1 MSTPTRCISRYT
13 GSPTADAPARGLS
26 PPAAASLRA
35 SPSVAA
41 AAAAARPCQLVAR
54 ARTEHVCALLRKC
67 SRTCRCDR
75 PLRHPVTL
83 DRTCCSHA
91 RAHDLSMRIDRTHR
105 CPLTMGNCLRCA
117 HPCPERVAVIG
128 GGDGGVI
135 REICR
140 HPCVK
145 TVDHCELDKMARCR
159 LKLLL
164 WPPRAL
170 AAMHHVAFLWTRM
183 TAVRACGPGCLAPA
197 TRPATPL
204 GVSHCSQV
212 CDVSRAHL
220 PSLASALDDPRVT
233 THFSDGDSPAR
244 CSSLSTALTNPSA
257 LAAWFAVASSCIC
270 RAEFAV
276 GSASATL
283 AHLHWT
289 WTSHHATRF
298 VLMYVLRR
306 CVAERAQGLL

>member
-1 MSTPTRCISRYT
+1 MPGTRGGHRRWRWRRHPRDLPPSLRQD
-13 GSPTADAPARGLS
+13 GRSLRARQDGALPPKTAALASARSGCHAPRGLS
-26 PPAAASLRA
+26 VDTDDSCESLR
-35 SPSVAA
+35 
-41 AAAAARPCQLVAR
+41 
-54 ARTEHVCALLRKC
+54 
-67 SRTCRCDR
+67 
-75 PLRHPVTL
+75 
-83 DRTCCSHA
+83 
-91 RAHDLSMRIDRTHR
+91 
-105 CPLTMGNCLRCA
+105 
-117 HPCPERVAVIG
+117 
-128 GGDGGVI
+128 
-135 REICR
+135 
-140 HPCVK
+140 
-145 TVDHCELDKMARCR
+145 
-159 LKLLL
+159 
-164 WPPRAL
+164 
-170 AAMHHVAFLWTRM
+170 
-183 TAVRACGPGCLAPA
+183 PGCLAPA